1 MTPMR
6 SNTIPPVRVSC
17 TQIRTALLLLALAAL
32 GNPVRAQAPP
42 PAATATEMRFDVAS
56 IKPNRETFEEHF
68 IRPASNGQSSFSGV
82 RTMPGGRLQ
91 ASWASIRPLITRA
104 FEISPL
110 QLEGGPS
117 WLEDDKYDIDA
128 TAGREAT
135 TAELNA
141 MLRTLLAERF
151 KLRTHVVTRQVPV
164 YAITVARSDGRLGPN
179 LKPTSPECV
188 ATLAGRQP
196 GERPPLPPPGAADI
210 VAPTCGLNWVGGGSA
225 GRRLSWGGTTMA
237 GLVNY
242 LKAEF
247 DGPVEDRTGLS
258 GNFDV
263 ILEYEST
270 VLQRAGRAPVGDPS
284 TAPTLRDAL
293 QNQLGL
299 KVEKSTGPLAITVI
313 DAIERPSPD

>member
-6 SNTIPPVRVSC
+6 ADPIPPARVSR
-17 TQIRTALLLLALAAL
+17 TQLRNALIVLALAAL
-32 GNPVRAQAPP
+32 GHPLRAQAPA
-42 PAATATEMRFDVAS
+42 PAANATEMRFDVAS

-104 FEISPL
+104 FEITPL

-128 TAGREAT
+128 KAGREAT

-164 YAITVARSDGRLGPN
+164 YAITLARSDGRLGPN
-179 LKPTSPECV
+179 LKPTSPECM
-188 ATLAGRQP
+188 ATPAKRQP
-196 GERPPLPPPGAADI
+196 GEQPPLPPPGARDDA
-210 VAPTCGLNWVGGGSA
+210 APTCGLNWVGGGSG

-237 GLVNY
+237 ALVNY
-242 LKAEF
+242 LKPEF
-247 DGPVEDRTGLS
+247 DGPVEDRTGLP
-258 GNFDV
+258 GHFDV
-263 ILEYEST
+263 VLEYEST
-270 VLQRAGRAPVGDPS
+270 VLQRAGRAPIGDPS
-284 TAPTLRDAL
+284 TAPVLRDAL
-293 QNQLGL
+293 QSQLGL

-313 DAIERPSPD
+313 DAIERPTPD